1 MKTSKIDVLRQSQ
14 GDNLENKSL
23 NEIIEIRLKEQKEE
37 RKRKSKLYY
46 KRDQSENLIIKEAKL
61 LKNIQ

>member
-1 MKTSKIDVLRQSQ
+1 MKTSKVDVLRQSQ

-23 NEIIEIRLKEQKEE
+23 NEIIEIRLKEQKDE

-46 KRDQSENLIIKEAKL
+46 KRDQSVNLIIKEAK
-61 LKNIQ
+61 

>member
-1 MKTSKIDVLRQSQ
+1 MKTSKVDVLRQSQ

-37 RKRKSKLYY
+37 RKRKSKLFY

>member
-14 GDNLENKSL
+14 GNSLENKSL
-23 NEIIEIRLKEQKEE
+23 NEIIEIRLKEQKDE

-46 KRDQSENLIIKEAKL
+46 KRDQSVNLIIKEAK
-61 LKNIQ
+61 

>member
-14 GDNLENKSL
+14 GNSLENKSL
-23 NEIIEIRLKEQKEE
+23 NEIIEIRLKEQKDE

-46 KRDQSENLIIKEAKL
+46 KRDQSVNLIIKEAKQ
-61 LKNIQ
+61 LKKIL